1 MSRRDLKF
9 KLGDHVFLKVALMRE
24 VLRFGKNGKL
34 SPKFIG
40 PFKILERFRSVVY
53 RIGLPPNLVVVHIV
67 FHLSILRKYMPD
79 PTHVVGHETISLLKN
94 FFEFPDDVQ

>member
-24 VLRFGKNGKL
+24 VLRFGKKGKL
-34 SPKFIG
+34 SPKFIY

-53 RIGLPPNLVVVHIV
+53 RPTTKPRRCAHCVPLVHIAKV
-67 FHLSILRKYMPD
+67 HARPYPCGKA
-79 PTHVVGHETISLLKN
+79 
-94 FFEFPDDVQ
+94 